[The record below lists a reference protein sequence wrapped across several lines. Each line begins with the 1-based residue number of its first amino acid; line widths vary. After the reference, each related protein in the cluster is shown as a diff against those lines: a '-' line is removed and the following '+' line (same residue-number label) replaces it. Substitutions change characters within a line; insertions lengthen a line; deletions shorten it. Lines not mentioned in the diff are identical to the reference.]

1 MAKNRRSFNQLTPGW
16 DFTFS
21 TLLILTSLLVLIP
34 MALVIIVSFSAE
46 SSISNRGFAFI
57 PEAWSLD
64 GYRYLGKMGSQV
76 MDSYLVTIA
85 HTLLGTACSLSVMSM
100 YAYVLAQRNF
110 PARTFLTWFLA
121 FTMLFSGGLV
131 PSYIM
136 NVRYYNLYNSF
147 WIFILPSLVSAY
159 NVIMLRTFITTT
171 IPDTLFEAGKIDGA
185 GHFRIFFQIVL
196 PLFQA
201 GLATIGLFNVVA
213 RWNDWFTGLLYI
225 QNSKLIPLQTLL
237 QKIQSTIDFLKNNSQ
252 VANTPEGIEM
262 LRNLPTQNLRMACT
276 VIVVAPMLMVY
287 PFFQRYFVTGL
298 TIGSI
303 KG

>member
-1 MAKNRRSFNQLTPGW
+1 
-16 DFTFS
+16 
-21 TLLILTSLLVLIP
+21 
-34 MALVIIVSFSAE
+34 
-46 SSISNRGFAFI
+46 
-57 PEAWSLD
+57 
-64 GYRYLGKMGSQV
+64 
-76 MDSYLVTIA
+76 
-85 HTLLGTACSLSVMSM
+85 
-100 YAYVLAQRNF
+100 
-110 PARTFLTWFLA
+110 
-121 FTMLFSGGLV
+121 
-131 PSYIM
+131 
-136 NVRYYNLYNSF
+136 
-147 WIFILPSLVSAY
+147 
-159 NVIMLRTFITTT
+159 
-171 IPDTLFEAGKIDGA
+171 DTLFEAGKIDGA